1 MPTVAEPV
9 KESASDPHWRLPEAS
24 VSSTEVP
31 LQFNVWRRWSEPFE
45 TTKPFPKVEEAVVE
59 STSREP
65 SCAPPEIL
73 EVPLLLTRSVPVT
86 ESSAPGV
93 EVLTP
98 TKPVFSSMTKYSWFP
113 VEEPTAKSACSSG
126 VVVPMAKEP
135 ETVEVAKVPVTVSGP
150 AMEAELEAPRWPS
163 TFKAALIVEEAV
175 EMNPASVERESTER
189 VVEAPSAPPTSS
201 VPFTVDDAPEMN
213 PPFKYERP
221 VVVALLVTKNSPSI
235 VEEAVEMNPASVER
249 EPTERVEEAESAPPT
264 SSVLLIV
271 EEAFET
277 KPLPKYHALLSVPVE
292 EAW

>member
-31 LQFNVWRRWSEPFE
+31 LQFKVWRSWREPLL

-73 EVPLLLTRSVPVT
+73 EVPLLFTRSVPVT

-135 ETVEVAKVPVTVSGP
+135 EMVEVAKAPVTVSGP
-150 AMEAELEAPRWPS
+150 AMETELEAPRWPS
-163 TFKAALIVEEAV
+163 TFRAALIVEEAV
-175 EMNPASVERESTER
+175 EMKPASVERESTER
-189 VVEAPSAPPTSS
+189 VVEAPSACAEKSSEVVGERTPLERERVSFSRVSPPEKAA
-201 VPFTVDDAPEMN
+201 VRPERNEPKVAP
-213 PPFKYERP
+213 
-221 VVVALLVTKNSPSI
+221 PSTAK
-235 VEEAVEMNPASVER
+235 VEEAP
-249 EPTERVEEAESAPPT
+249 SAPPT
-264 SSVLLIV
+264 STFEVKV
-271 EEAFET
+271 EEAEEMS
-277 KPLPKYHALLSVPVE
+277 PLFAKSVMVE
-292 EAW
+292 VG